1 VRRCPVSQAG
11 AASYAFS
18 DDHEDSPVSNTSS
31 HAARTPVDPGLSIR
45 DVIRG
50 TLHAWRRDLVYV
62 TLLAGVV
69 QLPVVLVDVWAFGH
83 DGVSF
88 SSDDTAN
95 HWAIGLIVTLSAMLT
110 HHLLAGVLEEFESAD
125 RGGHERP
132 AVRELMAKLPWPRL
146 VVADVI
152 IAVVVVGGV
161 LAFVVPGLIVASLL
175 SLVMPLLNIE
185 RRSVPATF
193 RRSVHLTR
201 PFLVAVC
208 AIWIP
213 AQLLVSIGSDL
224 LDRLIHVFGHSFVFD
239 VTGHLFPEMLLLP
252 LGALPAVIMTYRLLD
267 REAALAVDED
277 EITTA

>member
-1 VRRCPVSQAG
+1 VS
-11 AASYAFS
+11 
-18 DDHEDSPVSNTSS
+18 DTPSN
-31 HAARTPVDPGLSIR
+31 AARTPVDPGLSIR

-88 SSDDTAN
+88 SSDDAAN
-95 HWAIGLIVTLSAMLT
+95 HWVIGLIVTLSAMLT

-125 RGGHERP
+125 RKGHDRP
-132 AVRELMAKLPWPRL
+132 TVSELLTKLPWAQL
-146 VVADVI
+146 VLADII
-152 IAVVVVGGV
+152 IAVVVIGGLFV
-161 LAFVVPGLIVASLL
+161 FVVPGLIVTSML
-175 SLVMPLLNIE
+175 SLVIPLLNIE
-185 RRSVPATF
+185 RRSVGATF

-201 PFLVAVC
+201 PFLATVC
-208 AIWIP
+208 VLWLP
-213 AQLLVSIGSDL
+213 AQFLVSVGSDL

-267 REAALAVDED
+267 REAALAVDE
-277 EITTA
+277 